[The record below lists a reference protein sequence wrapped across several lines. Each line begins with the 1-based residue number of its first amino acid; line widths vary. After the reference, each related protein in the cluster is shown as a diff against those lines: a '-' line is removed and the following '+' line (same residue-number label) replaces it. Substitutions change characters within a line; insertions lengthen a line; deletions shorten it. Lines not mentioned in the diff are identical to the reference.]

1 MTATNLT
8 ASISNIVYPV
18 LNTSLS
24 IKDNS
29 DETSDMSL
37 TIFDANG
44 TYSFQ
49 FGQPITVTDTFE
61 GIKFTG
67 YVSKPK
73 AVKYEANNAIAWSV
87 DCVDNH
93 FLTTKKT
100 SNRIINNQYAGV
112 AAASM
117 VNDYLAADGVV
128 ANYAIREDNSQSD
141 FAQGTLS
148 GTVATSNLGGD
159 LELAPAGSTTTIIEN
174 TTSKFGAGTLTN
186 MTASGNALGPSATT
200 AMMIQATQSISG
212 ITNSYTYV
220 KFWAGSPISI
230 ISGRYLAYDIW
241 ISSSSPEAKI
251 GIDLV
256 FTDGTAYRDQATSN
270 NGAWFDAQNKSPHP
284 GTDLKG
290 LATDQWYHRKFL
302 LDGFTSK
309 TIAYAMIAIEGDSTG
324 TYTGYVKNV
333 YEVDASNNIINTFYG
348 GGSTNVNPP
357 QQMQKQGYGTTIVNA
372 VSTYDCSTAS
382 RVSPAYSISNT
393 NILKSSFLT
402 CTTSLPTGYGF
413 NLSYSIDGGN
423 SYTPIT
429 SNNAAL
435 PNLLAGQSLSGKS
448 IQFLQSFSQGAGAD
462 PTQQPLLNS
471 MQAVLYPS
479 YAATKSD
486 INIEFTTTSQWNTG
500 TFTNAQVNNGVV
512 SPFGATRNW
521 DDGNLSNQ
529 TLYGGG
535 STGPNQTTSCHQY
548 VDSREFRLQLYQS
561 TEARSRIDFAGG
573 SWGDFQMEFDV
584 SVDTPN
590 MKVGCVYRTTGW
602 SNYDGTFAYGVEI
615 AGTTVKLFKGTNNGG
630 ATANASVTQVGST
643 ATVNL
648 TSQGMHRVKV
658 IVSGST
664 HQVFLDDVQV
674 INAND
679 STYTGAGYVGLR
691 ISNSDSSNG
700 YIGRFD
706 NFGISTTSIN
716 GGCSWTSPS
725 ISLSSI
731 GTYGG
736 SVVQWDDFSGAPY
749 LTYANSW
756 SSLDGG
762 STWNY
767 TAPGGPIPGLTI
779 GQSLSGVSV
788 KFLILFTSNTSALL
802 PQGKWLTCYVLGGFS
817 SSGTRIAPMLSLA
830 NAGRA
835 GATTMNW
842 NGVTPLGTGITI
854 ATSLDGINFTNV
866 IDSNPIPG
874 ISSQPDATLDTF
886 ATHTGP
892 NYTSTFFTGGS
903 AIPWF
908 WDTLNSRLVASGG
921 SLGLLLYNAISA
933 SDVDIIIDMD
943 QTDTGG
949 IVWRYNNINNYYQ
962 LIVNDASSTNDPN
975 TLMLVKRVSG
985 IRNFLSAGA
994 ISFTRGTKRRIRVT
1008 MIGSVI
1014 AVYFDGVLTLTY
1026 TDASPLSAGQVGI
1039 SNDSGTAHFYNF
1051 RVQPQGDDLTNK
1063 VVYSKVTLTSTDP
1076 TQTPQLTDLT
1086 VAALNPLIGLGA
1098 LIPTADYSNT
1108 YLSDNFNDLAKKS
1121 NYQWYIDP
1129 SLNFVF
1135 SAYVAQPAP
1144 WILQSSD
1151 QQLLLDGPLTV
1162 EYSGDLYRN
1171 RMTVKGVVATS
1182 TASESKKGDGT
1193 STSWGLGGIVTSP
1206 PTIYVNGQLKTIGSK
1221 GLTTGMDFYW
1231 TPDSNAIDQDSS
1243 GTVLQQTDTI
1253 LFQNYTYIYTT
1264 TITVDN
1270 TNLANTITQKQFA
1283 TIMGRTKAQTTI
1295 LNKASAAHTSSG
1307 DFGDLA
1313 VSTCRRIAVDIN
1325 ITAVS
1330 GTSPTIQFFIDRKDA
1345 NGFYYNIWS
1354 SNTVSAS
1361 TPISTTIG
1369 AFAAINQALGSTV
1382 KLRWT
1387 ITGTSPNFTFSASV
1401 IGIIDVQSGNL
1412 GIVEV
1417 VEDITNQ
1424 ELDIDA
1430 ATDYCNTLLIRNG
1443 TIGRTVTGK
1452 TYRRNPSL
1460 AVGQSVPVFLPEYG
1474 INDAQ
1479 MLITETDT
1487 SEDIIY
1493 DNGVPSKIYF
1503 MSFTA
1508 SENSI
1513 LGSPYKLLASTL
1525 K

>member
-1 MTATNLT
+1 MTATALT
-8 ASISNIVYPV
+8 AFISNIAYPV
-18 LNTSLS
+18 LNTSYSL
-24 IKDNS
+24 KDNS
-29 DETSDMSL
+29 DETSDVSL

-49 FGQPITVTDTFE
+49 FGQPVTITDTFE
-61 GIKFTG
+61 GVKFTG

-73 AVKYEANNAIAWSV
+73 AVKYEANNAISWTI

-93 FLTTKKT
+93 FLATKKT
-100 SNRIINNQYAGV
+100 SNRIINNQYAGI

-117 VNDYLAADGVV
+117 VNDYLAVDGVV
-128 ANYAIREDNSQSD
+128 ANYAIRDDNTQAE
-141 FAQGTLS
+141 FAQGTLN
-148 GTVATSNLGGD
+148 GTQATSNLGGD

-220 KFWAGSPISI
+220 KFWSGSISI
-230 ISGRYLAYDIW
+230 ISGRYLVYDIW

-290 LATDQWYHRKFL
+290 LAVDQWYHRSFL

-309 TIAYAMIAIEGDSTG
+309 TIAYAMIAIEGDSAG

-333 YEVDASNNIINTFYG
+333 YETDGSGNIINTFYG
-348 GGSTNVNPP
+348 GGSPNVNPP
-357 QQMQKQGYGTTIVNA
+357 QQMQKQGYGITIVNS
-372 VSTYDCSTAS
+372 VNTYDCSTAN
-382 RVSPAYSISNT
+382 RVSPSYSINNT

-402 CTTSLPTGYGF
+402 YTTSLPIGYGF

-435 PNLLAGQSLSGKS
+435 PNLLAGQSLSSKS
-448 IQFLQSFSQGAGAD
+448 IQFLQSFTQGAGAN
-462 PTQQPLLNS
+462 PTQQPLLTS

-486 INIEFTTTSQWNTG
+486 INIEFTTNSQWNTG
-500 TFTNAQVNNGVV
+500 TFTNSQVSNGII

-548 VDSREFRLQLYQS
+548 VDSRQFRLQVYQS
-561 TEARSRIDFAGG
+561 TETRSRIDFAGG

-584 SVDTPN
+584 SVDTPT

-615 AGTTVKLFKGTNNGG
+615 AGTTVKLFKGSNNGS
-630 ATANASVTQVGST
+630 ASANASVTQVGST

-648 TSQGMHRVKV
+648 SSQGMHRVKL
-658 IVSGST
+658 IITGST
-664 HQVFLDDVQV
+664 HNIYLDDVLV
-674 INAND
+674 INASD

-691 ISNSDSSNG
+691 ISNNDSSNG
-700 YIGRFD
+700 YIGTFD
-706 NFGISTTSIN
+706 NFGISPTTIN
-716 GGCSWTSPS
+716 GGCSWTSS
-725 ISLSSI
+725 NISLSSA

-736 SVVQWDDFSGAPY
+736 SVLQWSDISGAPY

-756 SSLDGG
+756 TSLDNGN
-762 STWNY
+762 TWNY
-767 TAPGGPIPGLTI
+767 TAPGGPIPNLTL
-779 GQSLSGVSV
+779 GQSLSGVSI
-788 KFLILFTSNTSALL
+788 KFLILFTSDTSTLL

-830 NAGRA
+830 NAGTA
-835 GATTMNW
+835 GSTAVTWTATTPTNTSIS
-842 NGVTPLGTGITI
+842 V
-854 ATSLDGINFTNV
+854 ATSLDGVTYTSATNGGS
-866 IDSNPIPG
+866 IAG
-874 ISSQPDATLDTF
+874 ITTQPDATLDTF
-886 ATHTGP
+886 STHTGP

-933 SDVDIIIDMD
+933 SDIDIIIDID
-943 QTDTGG
+943 QSDTGG

-975 TLMLVKRVSG
+975 TLMLVKRVNG
-985 IRNFLSAGA
+985 TRNFLSAGA
-994 ISFTRGTKRRIRVT
+994 ISFTRGTYRRIRVT

-1014 AVYFDGVLTLTY
+1014 AAYIDGVLVLTY
-1026 TDASPLSAGQVGI
+1026 TDASPLGSGQVGL
-1039 SNDSGTAHFYNF
+1039 SSDTGTAHFYNF
-1051 RVQPQGDDLTNK
+1051 RVQPQGDNLSNK

-1086 VAALNPLIGLGA
+1086 IAALNPLIGLGT

-1129 SLNFVF
+1129 SLNYVF

-1151 QQLLLDGPLTV
+1151 QQLLIDGPLTV

-1171 RMTVKGVVATS
+1171 RMTVKGVVATG
-1182 TASESKKGDGT
+1182 TASETKTGDGA
-1193 STSWGLGGIVTSP
+1193 STSWGLGGILTGP

-1253 LFQNYTYIYTT
+1253 LFQNYTYIYAT

-1283 TIMGRTKAQTTI
+1283 AIMGRTTAQSTA
-1295 LNKASAAHTSSG
+1295 LNKASTSYTSSSN
-1307 DFGDLA
+1307 FGDLG
-1313 VSTCRRIAVDIN
+1313 VGSCRRIAIDVN

-1330 GTSPTIQFFIDRKDA
+1330 GTSPTIQFFIDRKDIFG
-1345 NGFYYNIWS
+1345 NYYNIWS
-1354 SNTVSAS
+1354 SNTVSAA
-1361 TPISTTIG
+1361 TMISTTIG
-1369 AFAAINQALGSTV
+1369 AFAAINQAIGATV
-1382 KLRWT
+1382 RLRWT
-1387 ITGTSPNFTFSASV
+1387 ITGTSPSFTFSASI
-1401 IGIIDVQSGNL
+1401 IGIIDVQSGGL
-1412 GIVEV
+1412 GVVEV
-1417 VEDITNQ
+1417 VEDVTDQALNVA
-1424 ELDIDA
+1424 A
-1430 ATDYCNTLLIRNG
+1430 ATAYCNGLLIRNG
-1443 TIGRTVTGK
+1443 TIGRTITGK

-1460 AVGQSVPVFLPEYG
+1460 AVGQSVPVFLPEYR

-1503 MSFTA
+1503 MSFTC

>member
-8 ASISNIVYPV
+8 ASISNTVYPV
-18 LNTSLS
+18 LNTSYSL
-24 IKDNS
+24 KDNS

-37 TIFDANG
+37 TIYDANG

-49 FGQPITVTDTFE
+49 FGQPVTVTDTFE
-61 GIKFTG
+61 GVKFTG
-67 YVSKPK
+67 YASKPK
-73 AVKYEANNAIAWSV
+73 AVKYEANNAISWTI

-93 FLTTKKT
+93 FLATKKT
-100 SNRIINNQYAGV
+100 SNRIINNQYAGI

-117 VNDYLAADGVV
+117 VNDYLAVDGVV
-128 ANYAIREDNSQSD
+128 ANYAIRDDNTQAE

-148 GTVATSNLGGD
+148 GTQATSNLGGD
-159 LELAPAGSTTTIIEN
+159 LELAPAGSITTITEN
-174 TTSKFGAGTLTN
+174 TASVFGNGALTN

-220 KFWAGSPISI
+220 KFWAGTPISI
-230 ISGRYLAYDIW
+230 IAGRYLTYDIW

-290 LATDQWYHRKFL
+290 LAVDQWYHRSFL

-309 TIAYAMIAIEGDSTG
+309 TIAYAMIAIEGDSAG

-333 YEVDASNNIINTFYG
+333 YEVDASNNIINTFFN
-348 GGSTNVNPP
+348 GSLNVNPP
-357 QQMQKQGYGTTIVNA
+357 QQMQKQGYGTTIVTTAN
-372 VSTYDCSTAS
+372 TYDCSTAQ
-382 RVSPAYSISNT
+382 RVSPAYSINNT

-413 NLSYSIDGGN
+413 SLSYSIDGGN
-423 SYTPIT
+423 SYTSIT

-448 IQFLQSFSQGAGAD
+448 IQFLQSFSQSAGAN
-462 PTQQPLLNS
+462 PTQQPLLTS
-471 MQAVLYPS
+471 MQALLYPS
-479 YAATKSD
+479 YTATKSD
-486 INIEFTTTSQWNTG
+486 INIEYTTNSQWNTG
-500 TFTNAQVNNGVV
+500 TFTNAQVNNGII

-521 DDGNLSNQ
+521 DDGNYSGQ

-548 VDSREFRLQLYQS
+548 VDSRQFRLQVYQS
-561 TEARSRIDFAGG
+561 TETRSRMDIAGQ
-573 SWGDFQMEFDV
+573 WADFQMEFDV
-584 SVDTPN
+584 SVDTPT

-602 SNYDGTFAYGVEI
+602 SNYDGTFAYSVEI
-615 AGTTVKLFKGTNNGG
+615 AGTTVKIFKGTNNGG

-648 TSQGMHRVKV
+648 TSQGMHRIKV
-658 IVSGST
+658 IASGST
-664 HQVFLDDVQV
+664 HQVYIDDVQV
-674 INAND
+674 INTSD

-691 ISNSDSSNG
+691 ISNNDSSNG
-700 YIGRFD
+700 YIGTFD
-706 NFGISTTSIN
+706 NWGISPPSIVAGSN
-716 GGCSWTSPS
+716 WTSAS
-725 ISLSSI
+725 TSLSGA

-736 SVVQWDDFSGAPY
+736 SVVQWTDLSGAPFVS
-749 LTYANSW
+749 YANVF
-756 SSLDGG
+756 SSIDGG
-762 STWNY
+762 SSWQY
-767 TAPGGPIPGLTI
+767 AAPGGPIPNLTL

-788 KFLILFTSNTSALL
+788 KFQVLFTSASSTML

-817 SSGTRIAPMLSLA
+817 SSGTRIAPVLSLA

-835 GATTMNW
+835 GSTAVTWTATTPTN
-842 NGVTPLGTGITI
+842 TSITV
-854 ATSLDGINFTNV
+854 ATSTDGSTYTNV
-866 IDSNPIPG
+866 SNGGSIAG
-874 ISSQPDATLDTF
+874 IASQPDATFDTF
-886 ATHTGP
+886 SANTSP
-892 NYTSTFFTGGS
+892 NYTSTFFPGGS

-908 WDTLNSRLVASGG
+908 WDTLNSRLIASGG

-933 SDVDIIIDMD
+933 SDIDIIIDMD
-943 QTDTGG
+943 QSDTGG

-962 LIVNDASSTNDPN
+962 LIVNDASSSNDPN
-975 TLMLVKRVSG
+975 TITLVKRVSG

-994 ISFTRGTKRRIRVT
+994 ISFIRSTKRRIRVT

-1014 AVYFDGVLTLTY
+1014 AAYFDGVLTLSY
-1026 TDASPLSAGQVGI
+1026 TDASPLGSGQVGM
-1039 SNDSGTAHFYNF
+1039 SNDTGTAHFYNF
-1051 RVQPQGDDLTNK
+1051 RVQPQGDNLSNK
-1063 VVYSKVTLTSTDP
+1063 VMYSKVTLTSTDP

-1086 VAALNPLIGLGA
+1086 VAALNPLIGLGT

-1129 SLNFVF
+1129 GRNFVF

-1151 QQLLLDGPLTV
+1151 QQLLIDGPLTV

-1171 RMTVKGVVATS
+1171 RMTVKGVVATG
-1182 TASESKKGDGT
+1182 TASETKTGDGA
-1193 STSWGLGGIVTSP
+1193 STSWGLGGILTGP

-1253 LFQNYTYIYTT
+1253 LFQNYTYIYAT

-1270 TNLANTITQKQFA
+1270 TNLASTITQKQFA
-1283 TIMGRTKAQTTI
+1283 AIMGRTTAQSTV
-1295 LNKASAAHTSSG
+1295 LNKASASYTSSSN
-1307 DFGDLA
+1307 FGDLG
-1313 VSTCRRIAVDIN
+1313 VSSCRRIAIDVN

-1330 GTSPTIQFFIDRKDA
+1330 GTSPTIQFFIDRKDIFG
-1345 NGFYYNIWS
+1345 NYYNIWS
-1354 SNTVSAS
+1354 SNTVSAA
-1361 TPISTTIG
+1361 TMISTTIG
-1369 AFAAINQALGSTV
+1369 AFAAINQAIGATV
-1382 KLRWT
+1382 RLRWT
-1387 ITGTSPNFTFSASV
+1387 ITGTSPSFTFSASI

-1412 GIVEV
+1412 GVVEV
-1417 VEDITNQ
+1417 VEDVTDQALNVA
-1424 ELDIDA
+1424 A
-1430 ATDYCNTLLIRNG
+1430 ATAYCNGLLTRYG

-1460 AVGQSVPVFLPEYG
+1460 AAGQSVPVFLPEYG

-1493 DNGVPSKIYF
+1493 DNGVPSKIYY

-1508 SENSI
+1508 SENAV
-1513 LGSPYKLLASTL
+1513 LGSAYKLLASTL